1 MARKADRLETMR
13 LNRRPIIH
21 SRYKDYQRTLHPS
34 QWKYIPQTSEI
45 ISYEPFAKHVNAP
58 VEAEITAATFDDAFA
73 HLPELLAAAMEERKK
88 FLRDLLPNRSIV
100 NEDENMDASHDPM
113 DLATAVF
120 RCKED
125 WAFLFGWDEIASH
138 HCRREREGLLLTY
151 NEDLQ
156 PKTTVPLV
164 EYDPL
169 VADMVKKVEEIAGL
183 DCATTTPAD
192 LDKKNVRFSCDS
204 CRSHT
209 EGWKQYEIGYDWRT
223 LVRLPSSQF
232 FHDQQAT
239 NVNRQFTFLWTQNT
253 IIQIPV

>member
-1 MARKADRLETMR
+1 MDRKADRLETMR
-13 LNRRPIIH
+13 RNRRPIIH

-34 QWKYIPQTSEI
+34 QWKYLPQTLEI
-45 ISYEPFAKHVNAP
+45 MGYEPFARHLNAP
-58 VEAEITAATFDDAFA
+58 VETQVTAATFDDAFA

-88 FLRDLLPNRSIV
+88 SLRDLLP
-100 NEDENMDASHDPM
+100 DENVNASHDPM

-151 NEDLQ
+151 HADLQ
-156 PKTTVPLV
+156 PKTTAPPV
-164 EYDPL
+164 EYSPL
-169 VADMVKKVEEIAGL
+169 VADVVRKVAVMVGL

-192 LDKKNVRFSCDS
+192 LDKEDVRFSCDS

-223 LVRLPSSQF
+223 MVRLPSSQF
-232 FHDQQAT
+232 FYGQQAT
-239 NVNRQFTFLWTQNT
+239 SVNRRFTFLWTQN
-253 IIQIPV
+253 IITQIPV